1 LMIDVGVNNLLSNNL
16 PYAQFLIHV

>member
-16 PYAQFLIHV
+16 PCAQFLIHV